1 MNARLVRI
9 LLPLTL
15 LIGIGAPR
23 ATAASDDE
31 RFFSQRIE
39 PLLRKHCF
47 ACHSHAAG
55 EMAGGLALDSRSGWA
70 TGGDQGPAIV
80 PGKPDASLL
89 IGAVGRQ
96 DASLQMP
103 PDEPLSQAEIDLL
116 TEWVQRGAVDPR
128 QVATKPD
135 VDHDPLDWW
144 SLRPLQRPPV
154 PAAPAGKA
162 DSPGQTDSPNP
173 IDAFVRQRLD
183 AAGLTAAPPADRRSL
198 IRRLYF
204 DLHGLPP
211 RPQDVADFIADPDP
225 KAYERLVDR
234 LLASPRYGERWAR
247 HWLDTIHFADSH
259 GCEHDVYRDHAWRYR
274 DYVIDSFN
282 HDTPWPRLIREQ
294 LAADWFF
301 PDQPERT
308 AALGFIAAGPLEL
321 SRASTAP
328 TAFEYLDRD
337 DMVTQT
343 MAAFASST
351 ANCARCH
358 NHKFDPISQA
368 DYYALQAVFAGV
380 GKGDVEYDTDPAVAQ
395 QRQHWNQLLAAAQ
408 QRDAAQLLSPGHAAI
423 VDRWEKSQRDQPAI
437 WEPLSLADC
446 QSANGVTL
454 QLLDDHSLLSQ
465 GSRPETDTYTIV
477 APLRLP
483 QLSSLRLDVLP
494 DDRLPGKGPG
504 RADSFNFHLSEF
516 EALVWDA
523 EHPEPRSLKFREA
536 TADFNQAG
544 WTIAHAIDGNPDS
557 AWGIHPQIGK
567 PHHAVFVL
575 DEPCQLHP
583 ESQIKII
590 LKQLHGQGHLIGR
603 FRMYATGAPAES
615 VEWLPDAV
623 LLAMQVPAADRSE
636 SQRTDIAAHVLQRHA
651 QQQLAALPPLQAVYG
666 ASPNYSHGKKLA
678 APMTPKTVHVLRR
691 GDFEKPGDAVAPGA
705 LSALESLNDHFQL
718 ADPQQEASRR
728 AALAD
733 WLADVDNPLTWR
745 SVVNRVWAYHF
756 GRGIC
761 DTPNDFGRMG
771 GSPTHPQLLDWL
783 AVWFRDD
790 AQGSLKQLHRMIV
803 LSQTYQQTSHGS
815 AADAASNLRWQM
827 NRRQLDAESIRDAI
841 LQISGRIDL
850 RMGGPGVQQFT
861 QTPGAQLSPTLDYD
875 AFDWSGP
882 TAAKRSIYRVVWR
895 GNSDPFMEALDF
907 PELGIL
913 TERRS
918 WSVSALQA
926 LAVFNNDFVLHHS
939 SVLAARLETQHSAL
953 ESQVTAA
960 CREVYLREP
969 SKFEQARLLD
979 YAQQHGLAAT
989 CRILFNSNAF
999 IFVD

>member
-1 MNARLVRI
+1 MNACLVRI

-15 LIGIGAPR
+15 VIGIGAAR
-23 ATAASDDE
+23 APAVSDDE

-39 PLLRKHCF
+39 PLLRQHCF

-80 PGKPDASLL
+80 PGKPDVSLL
-89 IGAVGRQ
+89 IRAVGRQ
-96 DASLQMP
+96 DANLQMP
-103 PDEPLSQAEIDLL
+103 PDDPLSQADIDLL
-116 TEWVQRGAVDPR
+116 TEWVRRGAVDPR
-128 QVATKPD
+128 QLAAKPHA
-135 VDHDPLDWW
+135 DHDPLDWW
-144 SLRPLQRPPV
+144 SLRPLQRPPL
-154 PAAPAGKA
+154 PTAPAGKT
-162 DSPGQTDSPNP
+162 DSTGETDSPNP
-173 IDAFVRQRLD
+173 IDAFVRQRLV

-211 RPQDVADFIADPDP
+211 RPQDVAAFVADPDP
-225 KAYERLVDR
+225 DAYERLVDR

-259 GCEHDVYRDHAWRYR
+259 GCEHDVYREHAWRYR
-274 DYVIDSFN
+274 DYVIDSLN
-282 HDTPWPRLIREQ
+282 HDTPWPRWIREQ

-301 PDQPERT
+301 PDEPERT

-380 GKGDVEYDTDPAVAQ
+380 GKGDVEYDTDPAVTQ
-395 QRQHWNQLLAAAQ
+395 QRQHWNQLLAAAD
-408 QRDAAQLLSPGHAAI
+408 QRDATQLLSPDHAAI
-423 VDRWEKSQRDQPAI
+423 VERWEQTQRDQPAI

-523 EHPEPRSLKFREA
+523 EHPEPRSLTFREA
-536 TADFNQAG
+536 TADFNQQG

-583 ESQIKII
+583 DPQIKIV

-623 LLAMQVPAADRSE
+623 LLALQIPAADRTE
-636 SQRTDIAAHVLQRHA
+636 SQRTDIAAHVLRHHA
-651 QQQLAALPPLQAVYG
+651 QQQLSALPPLQTVYG
-666 ASPNYSHGKKLA
+666 VSPNYSHGKKLA
-678 APMTPKTVHVLRR
+678 AAMTPKTVHVLRR
-691 GDFEKPGDAVAPGA
+691 GDFEKPGKAVAPGA
-705 LSALESLNDHFQL
+705 LSALESLNHHFRL

-733 WLADVDNPLTWR
+733 WLADADNPLTWR

-803 LSQTYQQTSHGS
+803 LSQTYQQISHGS
-815 AADAASNLRWQM
+815 AADAESNLRWQM
-827 NRRQLDAESIRDAI
+827 NRRQLDAESIRDSI

-850 RMGGPGVQQFT
+850 RMGGPGIQQFT

-882 TAAKRSIYRVVWR
+882 TAARRSIYRVVWR

-939 SVLAARLETQHSAL
+939 SVLAARLESQHSTL
-953 ESQVTAA
+953 EAQVTAA

-969 SKFEQARLLD
+969 TEFEQARLLD
-979 YAQQHGLAAT
+979 YAQSHGLAAT